1 MVGEWRGGGGFV
13 NSDQRLGST
22 YYMITEGM
30 QLEIGVR
37 RIMFVE
43 TMIKYRQSS
52 VQTWVRIYK

>member
-1 MVGEWRGGGGFV
+1 MVGEGRGGGFG

>member
-1 MVGEWRGGGGFV
+1 MVGEWRGGFG

>member
-1 MVGEWRGGGGFV
+1 MAGGGGFV